1 MNFDL
6 KNFINTYRFYSV
18 TLLLLIIWV
27 LFLDKNSFLSQSKMR
42 SELAEYEN
50 GIKHYEEQLLIIEK
64 EQQEIMSSDD
74 ALEKYGREKYL
85 MKKEGETVF
94 VLVKQK
100 TEINSNK

>member
-6 KNFINTYRFYSV
+6 KTFVDKKRFYIITFV
-18 TLLLLIIWV
+18 LLLVWV

-42 SELAEYEN
+42 AELVEYEN
-50 GIKHYEEQLLIIEK
+50 GSKHYEEQLLIVEK

-94 VLVKQK
+94 VLVKK
-100 TEINSNK
+100 DEENFAN